1 MDRSRCWLVA
11 VLALALACSKSG
23 SGEAGPGSTGGAG
36 ANGTSGATN
45 AGASPGSAGTT
56 TTAGTSH
63 GGSESDGK
71 SDGKGGGS
79 GGTAGETPSAGTA
92 GGGGGSW
99 PFPAGVTKPRI
110 MIVGDSISAGP
121 GCYKKYL
128 LQKLTENG
136 YTKLEFVGQYD
147 DDCGGGVKHSAV
159 SCSTAAQYAQAMF
172 MMPNCA
178 QGTSFP
184 GLSTLMPAHNPDLVM
199 LQLGVN
205 DVWGNTPTA
214 TTLENYGKL
223 VTQARAHNP
232 NVVIVLAQIQK
243 IRPDCGDDDSVQK
256 RAEEL
261 VMAVPAWA
269 KDQSTAQSPVFVADL
284 WTNSDWTMAETSD
297 CVHPNDAGAQRMGQ
311 NWYDALKGIL
321 KPN

>member
-1 MDRSRCWLVA
+1 MTRMDRSRCWLLA
-11 VLALALACSKSG
+11 VLAISFACTKSG
-23 SGEAGPGSTGGAG
+23 GGESAPGSNG
-36 ANGTSGATN
+36 GTSGTTGATSS
-45 AGASPGSAGTT
+45 GASPGSAGTKAN
-56 TTAGTSH
+56 AGSGSGNGGNSNGGD
-63 GGSESDGK
+63 GGSGVA
-71 SDGKGGGS
+71 GGGS
-79 GGTAGETPSAGTA
+79 SSAGTA
-92 GGGGGSW
+92 GAGGGSW
-99 PFPAGVTKPRI
+99 QFPAGVTKPRI

-136 YTKLEFVGQYD
+136 YTQLEFVGQYN

-159 SCSTAAQYAQAMF
+159 SCSTAAQYTQAMF

-178 QGTSFP
+178 QGTSFA

-223 VTQARAHNP
+223 VAQARAHNP
-232 NVVIVLAQIQK
+232 NVALVVAQIQK

-269 KDQSTAQSPVFVADL
+269 KAQSTAQSPVFVADL

-297 CVHPNDAGAQRMGQ
+297 CVHPNDAGAQRMGE

-321 KPN
+321 TPN